1 MQLITTFIKG
11 FKFFLCVINIF
22 VRYACVVP
30 LKDKK
35 GATITNDFQKNLKES
50 KDVAR
55 ASPKDVGRASPKDVN
70 QNKIWVDKGSD
81 FYNNS
86 FKKW

>member
-1 MQLITTFIKG
+1 MLLITTFIKG
-11 FKFFLCVINIF
+11 SRFFLCVINIF
-22 VRYACVVP
+22 SRYARVVP

-35 GATITNDFQKNLKES
+35 GATITNDIQKNLKES

-55 ASPKDVGRASPKDVN
+55 ASPKDVSRASPKDVN
-70 QNKIWVDKGSD
+70 QNKIWVNKRSD